1 MIDNKEK
8 NISSL
13 SLASLNLKKTKK
25 IIEKEILP
33 NNEFTENDFLNA
45 WKKFCEIEKDN
56 GNNNILS
63 LLNMN
68 NPSIKDNVVFIN
80 TVNKMNFKEVN
91 AYKNKIQAFISKELN
106 NYSVSV
112 EVKLSKDK
120 NKKSYI
126 DNKEKL
132 DIISKS
138 NTSVAL
144 LIDEFKLRI

>member
-1 MIDNKEK
+1 
-8 NISSL
+8 
-13 SLASLNLKKTKK
+13 
-25 IIEKEILP
+25 
-33 NNEFTENDFLNA
+33 
-45 WKKFCEIEKDN
+45 
-56 GNNNILS
+56 
-63 LLNMN
+63 MN
-68 NPSIKDNVVFIN
+68 NPTIKDNIVFIN

-138 NTSVAL
+138 NTGVAL